1 MKTRM
6 HRFWLSITLAAG
18 SLGSPLAARL
28 SAHDLPWR
36 WASQTVSSSDWNYL
50 RDDCLDSRPLSPYGA
65 AVSRSVEE
73 SLAGSFEEPF
83 DSSPDSS
90 IGALSTCPTEDAIAK
105 RFDAALAHQSA
116 AKFASEMACWAN
128 KWEQMQKRAG
138 EVARARLVSHR
149 HELLSQWAARP
160 DLGAPPAPAA
170 PIADTCSFESE
181 YRAMQA
187 AADLLDAEMARAAEV
202 SAREARLYQALADVE
217 AIEAAAVDAIAE
229 HDSGAAAAPSAVA
242 VLAADRERSSCG
254 ELDEIVSQQEAHS
267 DFAPPVDEYMAYDL
281 DGREAHWLG
290 GLGKS
295 WRLRAAISASAA
307 AEAEADLAASDARA
321 ADSFGA
327 DEYLE
332 FLQPAAEAESDSVAS
347 DAAGSDLANSNY
359 VASEIIEAPSDD
371 EFALCDFVGPI
382 AQSASIAQSPESDE
396 PAAAELVAAKPDA
409 GVAPAPTAA
418 AALALKDRL
427 ADGLEWLELTS
438 CVIAAEM
445 CGMDQ
450 AHRLGEQWG
459 DWSLAAAEQSM
470 TSYVAMGQY
479 LDRPPMVVVPAPD
492 LEPKSDVY
500 VVYSDADIDDL
511 AAYEFNGAIAVGS
524 EPAAPPAAQSA
535 QVAARPAS
543 SASSINLAQ
552 LRRHV
557 LSLAARELD
566 AIGMSCLQTAD
577 QLSNWADPQIA
588 SRQDNDIR

>member
-73 SLAGSFEEPF
+73 SLAGSFEESL
-83 DSSPDSS
+83 DSSTDSS
-90 IGALSTCPTEDAIAK
+90 IGALGTCPAEEAIAK

-149 HELLSQWAARP
+149 QEVLSQWAARP
-160 DLGAPPAPAA
+160 DFGAPPAPAA

-202 SAREARLYQALADVE
+202 SAREAQLYQALADVE
-217 AIEAAAVDAIAE
+217 AIEAAAVDAMAE
-229 HDSGAAAAPSAVA
+229 HDSGAAAVRSAVA
-242 VLAADRERSSCG
+242 ALAADRERSSCG

-307 AEAEADLAASDARA
+307 AEAKAKAKADLAASDASA

-347 DAAGSDLANSNY
+347 DAAGSDLADSNQF
-359 VASEIIEAPSDD
+359 ASEIIEAPSED

-382 AQSASIAQSPESDE
+382 AQSAASDE

-409 GVAPAPTAA
+409 GVAPAPAA
-418 AALALKDRL
+418 AAAFALKDRL

-459 DWSLAAAEQSM
+459 DWSLAAAGNSM

-500 VVYSDADIDDL
+500 VVYSDAAIDEL

-524 EPAAPPAAQSA
+524 EPAAPPAAQLAA
-535 QVAARPAS
+535 QSAARPAS
-543 SASSINLAQ
+543 SASSVNLAQ

-557 LSLAARELD
+557 LNLAARELD